1 MRGGGRLRGRHGW
14 RRLLDIHGEFDY
26 RLRVLLDG
34 NRLIVHIDRFALV
47 NDIHAVIEVD
57 GIRCDYVN
65 EGSRGAKRGGRPPPP
80 GVNRIMAHPATAP
93 TAGTP
98 PAIIK
103 HAVIEVPSIVP
114 DFLGAISTVIPQI
127 LPVLLPI
134 LAILIAPV
142 LAVFTGA
149 FEVVPALV
157 AGLLKIVARLLA
169 VVGALVPSV
178 MSVVHALLPLVA
190 AILRPVIP
198 VGPLLR
204 PRWALARAGAFAESR
219 ALCGKLRGATGNCA
233 A

>member
-1 MRGGGRLRGRHGW
+1 M
-14 RRLLDIHGEFDY
+14 LDIHGEFDH

-34 NRLIVHIDRFALV
+34 NRLIIDIDRVALV
-47 NDIHAVIEVD
+47 NHIHPVIDVD
-57 GIRCDYVN
+57 GIRCDHVN
-65 EGSRGAKRGGRPPPP
+65 EGRRGAKRSGRPPPP
-80 GVNRIMAHPATAP
+80 GVNRIVAHPATAP
-93 TAGTP
+93 ADGTP

-103 HAVIEVPSIVP
+103 YIVIEVPSIVP
-114 DFLGAISTVIPQI
+114 DFLGAISTVTPQI
-127 LPVLLPI
+127 LPVLLPV

-157 AGLLKIVARLLA
+157 AGLLKIVARLLT

-178 MSVVHALLPLVA
+178 MSVVHPLLPLVA

-204 PRWALARAGAFAESR
+204 PR
-219 ALCGKLRGATGNCA
+219 
-233 A
+233 